1 MSKDP
6 LGIMIVSLRA
16 RKLVCFFI
24 LHLSPSHP
32 FFPCIADPGLSGG
45 GRLEPVSR
53 HCEVSVLGIRKRT
66 MLED

>member
-6 LGIMIVSLRA
+6 VGITIVSLRV
-16 RKLVCFFI
+16 RKLACFFF
-24 LHLSPSHP
+24 LPLLPSHL

-45 GRLEPVSR
+45 GRPEPVSR

>member
-6 LGIMIVSLRA
+6 VGITTVSLRA
-16 RKLVCFFI
+16 MKLACFFFF
-24 LHLSPSHP
+24 HL

-45 GRLEPVSR
+45 GRPEPVSR
-53 HCEVSVLGIRKRT
+53 HCEVSLLGIRKRT